1 MGVAGSGKSTL
12 GAALALALRCEFQ
25 EGDELHPAGNLR
37 KMSRGR
43 PLTEADR
50 KPWLAAVAAWLEARR
65 AADEGGVVTCSA
77 LRRVHRDRLRRAD
90 PDVRLVLLQAT
101 PAVLEHRLNSRAG
114 HIFPASLLQSQLDV
128 FEPLLA
134 GEDVMVVDATLPTD
148 LAVTF
153 ITSALSDAAP
163 G

>member
-12 GAALALALRCEFQ
+12 GAALARALGCEFQ

-50 KPWLAAVAAWLEARR
+50 KPWLLAVAAWLEARR
-65 AADEGGVVTCSA
+65 AADEGGVITCSA
-77 LRRVHRDRLRRAD
+77 LRRIHRDRLRRAD

-101 PAVLEHRLNSRAG
+101 PAVLARRLETRAG

-128 FEPLLA
+128 FEPPHA
-134 GEDVMVVDATLPTD
+134 GEDVMVVDATLPAT
-148 LAVTF
+148 LAVPLVMG
-153 ITSALSDAAP
+153 ALSDAAP